1 MKMDKK
7 RSGDMTVLHVG
18 LFALVL
24 LSPVTAAQS
33 EERECAYAEQQDLS
47 KRIDGGGE
55 GRVFLENNTIRC
67 SQGGRCYGLWEKK
80 QNGVHLV
87 KQGCWGSQGDQRM
100 CHDDRCQVTEPP
112 SQIQNGTYRFCCCS
126 KDMCNVN
133 FTEDFPPPRSTPA
146 PPVPTRHLYRE
157 EAILI
162 ALATVSMVAVL
173 VVLVFFCLRVLR
185 GRGKQSLH
193 NLNMLEAAFSP
204 PSLDLDNLKLL
215 ELIGRGR
222 YGTVYRGSLDERSVA
237 VKVFSSVNRQPF
249 VNERS
254 IYRLLLDHDNITH
267 FLETEE
273 RVGTDGQ
280 PEYLLIM
287 DFYPHGSLCTY
298 LSTRTVDWLSCCR
311 LVISVTRGLAYLHTE
326 LVKGDV
332 YKPAISH
339 RDLNSRNVLVKPDG
353 CCVISDYGLSMALT
367 GKRQSGHAEEDNTA
381 ISEVGTVRYM
391 APEVLEGAVN
401 LRDCEA
407 ALKQVDVYALGL
419 LFWESFMRCADLF
432 PGESV
437 PTFQLAF
444 QAEAGNHPTIEEM
457 QALVSRHK
465 QRPKFPEAWKENSLV
480 GTVRYM
486 APEVLEGAVN
496 LRDCEAALKQVDV
509 YALGL
514 LFWESFM
521 RCADLF
527 PGESVPTFQL
537 AFQAEAGNHPTIEE
551 MQALVSRHKQRPK
564 FPEAWKENSLAV
576 RSLKE
581 TMEDCWDQDAEA
593 RLTAQCAEERL
604 AELLVLWEREKST
617 SPAVNISTALHNHR
631 NFSHGHQAP
640 KTGSYPETS
649 SSSTVEEREGGAK
662 PPHSDASTEPV
673 LMGGA
678 AEKNRNCI
686 NYERQQAQS
695 GMSGLDGVTPVPLS
709 KPVPVVGG
717 GRPLHAQLTQEDLET
732 PKLDLSEVQRN
743 LRESS
748 DESLMEHSQKQ
759 FSSGETANSHSPFY
773 PLADMTADITGSQ
786 VPTPTSILPK
796 QQNVPKRPSSL
807 SLHSKPAAASSL
819 RMKFGKLSK
828 SNLKKTD
835 VGVVRTKSAPEPR
848 PVKVIA
854 NNAVSS
860 IMANLTTQV
869 PPGGTV
875 SAAES
880 QGKDGASSDE
890 MSFGIL
896 TASPDEQEP
905 LLRRDTQL
913 ENNTNN
919 NNSNNNGG
927 DGEGDGE
934 SEGGAGEGGETDESA
949 APVVETSSAC
959 VTEPPAPPPPRPPAP
974 PMTTPEPTPVALTQG
989 EALLRQNRGRRPER
1003 PNSLDLSITT
1013 LPLLDCDGKE
1023 GSGDKIK
1030 KRVKTP
1036 YALKKWR
1043 PATWVITTDTLD
1055 AEVNNNK
1062 CPGGQNHNAG
1072 TSRAK
1077 SASAVYLRGPGGVAS
1092 GFTSDPSDCTF

>member
-133 FTEDFPPPRSTPA
+133 FTEDFPPPKSTPA
-146 PPVPTRHLYRE
+146 PPVPTRIVYRE

-437 PTFQLAF
+437 P
-444 QAEAGNHPTIEEM
+444 M
-457 QALVSRHK
+457 
-465 QRPKFPEAWKENSLV
+465 
-480 GTVRYM
+480 
-486 APEVLEGAVN
+486 
-496 LRDCEAALKQVDV
+496 
-509 YALGL
+509 
-514 LFWESFM
+514 
-521 RCADLF
+521 
-527 PGESVPTFQL
+527 FQL

-649 SSSTVEEREGGAK
+649 SSATVEEREGGAK

-695 GMSGLDGVTPVPLS
+695 GMSGLDGVTSVPLS

-786 VPTPTSILPK
+786 VPTPTSVLPK

-848 PVKVIA
+848 LVKVIA

-934 SEGGAGEGGETDESA
+934 SEGGAGEGGETDENA

>member
-1 MKMDKK
+1 MKMDKN

-24 LSPVTAAQS
+24 LSPVTAAQN
-33 EERECAYAEQQDLS
+33 EERECAYAEQQDQS

-80 QNGVHLV
+80 HNGVHLV
-87 KQGCWGSQGDQRM
+87 KQGCWGSQGGQRT

-126 KDMCNVN
+126 KDMCNLN
-133 FTEDFPPPRSTPA
+133 FTEDYPPPRSTPA
-146 PPVPTRHLYRE
+146 PPVPARHLYRE

-204 PSLDLDNLKLL
+204 PSLDLDSLKLL

-222 YGTVYRGSLDERSVA
+222 YGSVYRGSLDERSVA
-237 VKVFSSVNRQPF
+237 VKVFTSANRQPF

-254 IYRLLLDHDNITH
+254 IYRLLLDHDSITH

-273 RVGTDGQ
+273 RVGSDGQ

-287 DFYPHGSLCTY
+287 DYYPHGSLCTY

-311 LVISVTRGLAYLHTE
+311 LVVSVTRGLAYLHTE
-326 LVKGDV
+326 LVRGDI
-332 YKPAISH
+332 YKPAVSH

-353 CCVISDYGLSMALT
+353 CCVISDFGLSMALT
-367 GKRQSGHAEEDNTA
+367 GKRQSGQVEEDNTA

-407 ALKQVDVYALGL
+407 ALKQVDVFALGL
-419 LFWESFMRCADLF
+419 LYWECFMRCTDLF
-432 PGESV
+432 PSDSV
-437 PTFQLAF
+437 P
-444 QAEAGNHPTIEEM
+444 P
-457 QALVSRHK
+457 
-465 QRPKFPEAWKENSLV
+465 
-480 GTVRYM
+480 
-486 APEVLEGAVN
+486 
-496 LRDCEAALKQVDV
+496 
-509 YALGL
+509 
-514 LFWESFM
+514 
-521 RCADLF
+521 
-527 PGESVPTFQL
+527 FQL

-581 TMEDCWDQDAEA
+581 TIEDCWDQDAEA
-593 RLTAQCAEERL
+593 RLTAQCVEERL
-604 AELLVLWEREKST
+604 AELVVLWEREKST

-631 NFSHGHQAP
+631 NLSHGHQAP

-649 SSSTVEEREGGAK
+649 SSATVEEREGGAK
-662 PPHSDASTEPV
+662 PPHSDASAEPV

-695 GMSGLDGVTPVPLS
+695 GSGPDGTMAALLS
-709 KPVPVVGG
+709 KPMAVRCG
-717 GRPLHAQLTQEDLET
+717 GRPLQAHLTQEDLET
-732 PKLDLSEVQRN
+732 TKLDLSEVQRN

-748 DESLMEHSQKQ
+748 DESLMEHSEKQ
-759 FSSGETANSHSPFY
+759 FSFGETGSSQSPFY
-773 PLADMTADITGSQ
+773 PLADATADVTVSQ
-786 VPTPTSILPK
+786 VSTPSSVLPK

-807 SLHSKPAAASSL
+807 SLQSKPAAALSL
-819 RMKFGKLSK
+819 RMKFSKLSK
-828 SNLKKTD
+828 SNLKKAD
-835 VGVVRTKSAPEPR
+835 VGVARTKSVPEPR
-848 PVKVIA
+848 PVKVIS
-854 NNAVSS
+854 NNTASE
-860 IMANLTTQV
+860 IMANISTQL

-875 SAAES
+875 STTES
-880 QGKDGASSDE
+880 QSKDGISSEE

-934 SEGGAGEGGETDESA
+934 GESREGGGGGEIGESA
-949 APVVETSSAC
+949 AQLGETSSSS
-959 VTEPPAPPPPRPPAP
+959 VTEPPVPPPSRPPAP
-974 PMTTPEPTPVALTQG
+974 PMTTPQLTPAALTQG

-1013 LPLLDCDGKE
+1013 LPLLGGHSDCDGKE

-1072 TSRAK
+1072 PSRAK
-1077 SASAVYLRGPGGVAS
+1077 STPAVNLRGRGGVAS

>member
-1 MKMDKK
+1 MDKR
-7 RSGDMTVLHVG
+7 RSGDMTVLHLG

-80 QNGVHLV
+80 HNGVHLV

-126 KDMCNVN
+126 KDMCNLN
-133 FTEDFPPPRSTPA
+133 FTEDFPPPRSTPT
-146 PPVPTRHLYRE
+146 PPVRESAHHLDRE
-157 EAILI
+157 VAILI

-204 PSLDLDNLKLL
+204 PSLDLDSLKLL

-222 YGTVYRGSLDERSVA
+222 YGSVYRGSLDERSVA
-237 VKVFSSVNRQPF
+237 VKVFSSANRQQF

-254 IYRLLLDHDNITH
+254 VYRLLLDHDNITH

-273 RVGTDGQ
+273 RVGSDGE

-311 LVISVTRGLAYLHTE
+311 LVVSITRGLAYLHTE
-326 LVKGDV
+326 LVRGDV
-332 YKPAISH
+332 YKPAVSH

-353 CCVISDYGLSMALT
+353 CCVISDFGLSMALT
-367 GKRQSGHAEEDNTA
+367 GKRQSGQVEEDNTA
-381 ISEVGTVRYM
+381 LSEVGTVRYM

-419 LFWESFMRCADLF
+419 LYWECFMRCTDLF

-444 QAEAGNHPTIEEM
+444 QAEAGNRPTTEEM
-457 QALVSRHK
+457 Q
-465 QRPKFPEAWKENSLV
+465 
-480 GTVRYM
+480 T
-486 APEVLEGAVN
+486 
-496 LRDCEAALKQVDV
+496 
-509 YALGL
+509 
-514 LFWESFM
+514 
-521 RCADLF
+521 
-527 PGESVPTFQL
+527 
-537 AFQAEAGNHPTIEE
+537 
-551 MQALVSRHKQRPK
+551 LVSRHKQRPK

-593 RLTAQCAEERL
+593 RLTAQCVEERL

-617 SPAVNISTALHNHR
+617 SPAVNVSTALHNHR
-631 NFSHGHQAP
+631 NLSHGHQAP
-640 KTGSYPETS
+640 KTGTYPETS
-649 SSSTVEEREGGAK
+649 SSATVEEREGGAK
-662 PPHSDASTEPV
+662 PPHSDASSEPV

-695 GMSGLDGVTPVPLS
+695 GVSGADGATPTPLS
-709 KPVPVVGG
+709 KPMAVKGG

-732 PKLDLSEVQRN
+732 PKLDLNEVQRN

-759 FSSGETANSHSPFY
+759 FSSGETASSQSPFY
-773 PLADMTADITGSQ
+773 PLADAAANITGSQ
-786 VPTPTSILPK
+786 VSTPTSVLPK

-807 SLHSKPAAASSL
+807 SLHTKPAAASSL

-828 SNLKKTD
+828 SNLKKAD
-835 VGVVRTKSAPEPR
+835 VGVARTKPAPEPR
-848 PVKVIA
+848 PVKVIS
-854 NNAVSS
+854 NSAVSS
-860 IMANLTTQV
+860 IMANLSTQV
-869 PPGGTV
+869 PPGSAA

-880 QGKDGASSDE
+880 QGKDGASSEE

-934 SEGGAGEGGETDESA
+934 GESGDGGGETGESA
-949 APVVETSSAC
+949 APVGETSSSS
-959 VTEPPAPPPPRPPAP
+959 VTEPPVPPPPCPPEP
-974 PMTTPEPTPVALTQG
+974 PMTTPQPTPAALTQG

-1013 LPLLDCDGKE
+1013 LPLLGGHSDCDGKE

-1062 CPGGQNHNAG
+1062 CPGGQNAG
-1072 TSRAK
+1072 PSRAK
-1077 SASAVYLRGPGGVAS
+1077 STSAVYLRGRGGVAS

>member
-133 FTEDFPPPRSTPA
+133 FTEDFPPPKSTPA
-146 PPVPTRHLYRE
+146 PPVPTRIVYRE

-465 QRPKFPEAWKENSLV
+465 QRPKFPEAWKENSL
-480 GTVRYM
+480 
-486 APEVLEGAVN
+486 
-496 LRDCEAALKQVDV
+496 
-509 YALGL
+509 
-514 LFWESFM
+514 
-521 RCADLF
+521 
-527 PGESVPTFQL
+527 
-537 AFQAEAGNHPTIEE
+537 
-551 MQALVSRHKQRPK
+551 
-564 FPEAWKENSLAV
+564 AV

-649 SSSTVEEREGGAK
+649 SSATVEEREGGAK

-695 GMSGLDGVTPVPLS
+695 GMSGLDGVTSVPLS

-759 FSSGETANSHSPFY
+759 FSSGEMANLHSPFY

-786 VPTPTSILPK
+786 VPTPTSVLPK

-848 PVKVIA
+848 LVKVIA

-934 SEGGAGEGGETDESA
+934 SEGGAGEGGETDENA

>member
-7 RSGDMTVLHVG
+7 QSGDMTVLHVG

-33 EERECAYAEQQDLS
+33 EERECAYTEHQDLS

-87 KQGCWGSQGDQRM
+87 KQGCWGVQGVQRM
-100 CHDDRCQVTEPP
+100 CYDDRCQVTETP

-126 KDMCNVN
+126 KDMCNLN
-133 FTEDFPPPRSTPA
+133 FTEDFPPPRSTLA
-146 PPVPTRHLYRE
+146 PPISTGHHDRE

-193 NLNMLEAAFSP
+193 NLNMLEAAFSA

-222 YGTVYRGSLDERSVA
+222 YGSVYRGSLDERSVA
-237 VKVFSSVNRQPF
+237 VKVFSSDNRQPF
-249 VNERS
+249 LNERS

-273 RVGTDGQ
+273 RVGSDGQ

-298 LSTRTVDWLSCCR
+298 LSTRTLDWLSCCR
-311 LVISVTRGLAYLHTE
+311 LVVSVTRGLAYLHTE
-326 LVKGDV
+326 LVRGDV
-332 YKPAISH
+332 YKPAVSH

-353 CCVISDYGLSMALT
+353 CCVISDFGLSMALT
-367 GKRQSGHAEEDNTA
+367 GKRQSGQAEEDNTA

-419 LFWESFMRCADLF
+419 MYWECFMRCADLF
-432 PGESV
+432 PGE
-437 PTFQLAF
+437 T
-444 QAEAGNHPTIEEM
+444 
-457 QALVSRHK
+457 
-465 QRPKFPEAWKENSLV
+465 
-480 GTVRYM
+480 
-486 APEVLEGAVN
+486 
-496 LRDCEAALKQVDV
+496 
-509 YALGL
+509 
-514 LFWESFM
+514 
-521 RCADLF
+521 
-527 PGESVPTFQL
+527 VPTFQL

-604 AELLVLWEREKST
+604 AELLILWEREKST
-617 SPAVNISTALHNHR
+617 SPAVNMSTALHNHR
-631 NFSHGHQAP
+631 NLSRGHQAP
-640 KTGSYPETS
+640 KTGTYPETS
-649 SSSTVEEREGGAK
+649 SSATVEERAK
-662 PPHSDASTEPV
+662 PSHSDASTEPV
-673 LMGGA
+673 PMAGA

-695 GMSGLDGVTPVPLS
+695 GMLGLEGATPVP
-709 KPVPVVGG
+709 VAGG
-717 GRPLHAQLTQEDLET
+717 GRHPHAQLTQEDLET
-732 PKLDLSEVQRN
+732 PKLDLNEVQRN

-759 FSSGETANSHSPFY
+759 FSSGEAASSRGPFY
-773 PLADMTADITGSQ
+773 PLPDMTSDITGSQ
-786 VPTPTSILPK
+786 VPAPTSILPK

-807 SLHSKPAAASSL
+807 SLHSKPAVASSL

-828 SNLKKTD
+828 SNLKKAD

-848 PVKVIA
+848 PVKVVT

-860 IMANLTTQV
+860 IMANLTTQM
-869 PPGGTV
+869 PPGGAV
-875 SAAES
+875 SAIDS
-880 QGKDGASSDE
+880 QVKDGAGLDE
-890 MSFGIL
+890 VSFGIL

-905 LLRRDTQL
+905 LLRRDAQL

-934 SEGGAGEGGETDESA
+934 SEVGPGDGGENGEST
-949 APVVETSSAC
+949 APVTETSSSSL
-959 VTEPPAPPPPRPPAP
+959 TEPPAPTSQRPPAP
-974 PMTTPEPTPVALTQG
+974 PMTMPEPTPLAPTQG

-1013 LPLLDCDGKE
+1013 LPLLGE
-1023 GSGDKIK
+1023 GAGDKIK

-1036 YALKKWR
+1036 YALKKLR
-1043 PATWVITTDTLD
+1043 PATWVITTETLD
-1055 AEVNNNK
+1055 AEVNNNNK
-1062 CPGGQNHNAG
+1062 CPGGQNHLAG

-1077 SASAVYLRGPGGVAS
+1077 SASAVYLRGRGGVAS

>member
-7 RSGDMTVLHVG
+7 QSGEMTVLHVG

-24 LSPVTAAQS
+24 LSPVTAAQT

-67 SQGGRCYGLWEKK
+67 SQSRRCYGLWEKK

-112 SQIQNGTYRFCCCS
+112 SPIQNGIYRFCCCS
-126 KDMCNVN
+126 KDMCNLN
-133 FTEDFPPPRSTPA
+133 FTEDFPPPRSTAEPQ
-146 PPVPTRHLYRE
+146 VFTCHFYRE

-162 ALATVSMVAVL
+162 ALATVSMVAIL
-173 VVLVFFCLRVLR
+173 IVLVFFCLRVLR
-185 GRGKQSLH
+185 GRAKQSLH

-204 PSLDLDNLKLL
+204 PSLDLDSLKLL

-222 YGTVYRGSLDERSVA
+222 YGSVYRGSLDERSVA

-254 IYRLLLDHDNITH
+254 IYRLLLNHDNITH

-273 RVGTDGQ
+273 RVGSDGQ
-280 PEYLLIM
+280 LEYLLIM

-298 LSTRTVDWLSCCR
+298 LSSRTMDWMSCCR
-311 LVISVTRGLAYLHTE
+311 LVVSVTRGLAYLHTE
-326 LVKGDV
+326 LVRGDV
-332 YKPAISH
+332 YKPAVSH

-353 CCVISDYGLSMALT
+353 CCVISDFGLSMALT
-367 GKRQSGHAEEDNTA
+367 EKRQSGHAEEENTA
-381 ISEVGTVRYM
+381 ISEAGTVRYM
-391 APEVLEGAVN
+391 APEVLERAVN

-419 LFWESFMRCADLF
+419 LYWECFMRCADLF
-432 PGESV
+432 PGETV

-444 QAEAGNHPTIEEM
+444 QTEVGNRPTIEEM
-457 QALVSRHK
+457 QV
-465 QRPKFPEAWKENSLV
+465 
-480 GTVRYM
+480 
-486 APEVLEGAVN
+486 
-496 LRDCEAALKQVDV
+496 
-509 YALGL
+509 
-514 LFWESFM
+514 
-521 RCADLF
+521 
-527 PGESVPTFQL
+527 
-537 AFQAEAGNHPTIEE
+537 
-551 MQALVSRHKQRPK
+551 LVSRHKQRPK

-631 NFSHGHQAP
+631 NLSHGNQAP

-649 SSSTVEEREGGAK
+649 SSVTIEEREGRAK
-662 PPHSDASTEPV
+662 PPQSDASTESA

-686 NYERQQAQS
+686 NFERQQAQS
-695 GMSGLDGVTPVPLS
+695 GMSGLDSATPVPLS
-709 KPVPVVGG
+709 KPLPVVGG
-717 GRPLHAQLTQEDLET
+717 GRPTHTQLTQEDLET

-759 FSSGETANSHSPFY
+759 FSSSETTRSHSPFY
-773 PLADMTADITGSQ
+773 PLTDMTADITVSQ
-786 VPTPTSILPK
+786 VPVPTSVLPK

-807 SLHSKPAAASSL
+807 SLHSKPATASSL

-828 SNLKKTD
+828 SNLKKAD
-835 VGVVRTKSAPEPR
+835 VGVARTKSAPEPHL
-848 PVKVIA
+848 VKVVA

-860 IMANLTTQV
+860 IMANLNTQG
-869 PPGGTV
+869 PLGGAV
-875 SAAES
+875 SSAES

-934 SEGGAGEGGETDESA
+934 SEGGTGEGGETGENAALVGETSMSVTE
-949 APVVETSSAC
+949 APV
-959 VTEPPAPPPPRPPAP
+959 PPPPSRPPAP
-974 PMTTPEPTPVALTQG
+974 PMTTPEPTPVTLTQG

-1013 LPLLDCDGKE
+1013 LPLLGGHSDCDGNE

-1072 TSRAK
+1072 PSRAR
-1077 SASAVYLRGPGGVAS
+1077 STSAVYLRGRGGMGS
-1092 GFTSDPSDCTF
+1092 SFTTDPNDCTF